1 MSSLLAAVNTD
12 VFWNKEDCRI
22 PEGLDPH
29 NIYQNIKSALA
40 KPGCRGEV
48 SIWAYC
54 EKNDFPWR
62 SNCEIQGNGKGHSF
76 CKLRKMS
83 LTDRET

>member
-54 EKNDFPWR
+54 EKNDFPWLI
-62 SNCEIQGNGKGHSF
+62 SP
-76 CKLRKMS
+76 
-83 LTDRET
+83 

>member
-1 MSSLLAAVNTD
+1 MLVIDQSAIVPNRRMKLAHTVNTD

-40 KPGCRGEV
+40 KPGCRGAGLIV
-48 SIWAYC
+48 RRTI
-54 EKNDFPWR
+54 FR
-62 SNCEIQGNGKGHSF
+62 G
-76 CKLRKMS
+76 
-83 LTDRET
+83 